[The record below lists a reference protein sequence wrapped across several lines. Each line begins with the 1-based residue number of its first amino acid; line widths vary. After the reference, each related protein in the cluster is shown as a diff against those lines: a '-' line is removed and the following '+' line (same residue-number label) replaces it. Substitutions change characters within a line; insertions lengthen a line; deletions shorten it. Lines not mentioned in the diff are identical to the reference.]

1 MADVLLIWQ
10 EAARLRISPGPCACP
25 SEGPVSYR
33 PSLDWLNFLLA
44 DLRGGLGPYVNVFL
58 LTEAGWDQATIGA
71 VLTASGLIGI
81 AFHAPIGALID
92 ATRAKRALIIGG
104 AWALALLG
112 VAIVT
117 LPTLGVVFAADVTMA
132 LLGAVFAPTVAAI
145 TLGLFG
151 SHGVAAQLGRNAA
164 FDRFGNLFIAALAG
178 VVGTYFGQRS
188 VFYMLPL
195 FAALTTIAV
204 LSIPQNAIDHELA
217 RGLEETNLGRS
228 RPYGWRRLFAQRPFA
243 VLALGTALFH
253 FANAP
258 MLALASQKLAL
269 EAKGF
274 ESAVTSAAI
283 IVAQLATI
291 PMAFLVMRANLIGGK
306 VLLILAFA
314 AVPLRG
320 VLFALVDDPYW
331 MVGFQLL
338 DGVGAGLFDVLL
350 PLVLFGAIQGS
361 GRYNLARGIIG
372 TIQGIGGAS
381 SYVFAGSLVVWAGY
395 SVAFAVLSGVALI
408 ALFLMVVAMPETV
421 PRARAEESFTGT

>member
-1 MADVLLIWQ
+1 M
-10 EAARLRISPGPCACP
+10 
-25 SEGPVSYR
+25 SYR

-58 LTEAGWDQATIGA
+58 LTEAGWNQASIGG

-81 AFHAPIGALID
+81 AFHTPIGALID
-92 ATRAKRALIIGG
+92 GTRSKRALIVSGS
-104 AWALALLG
+104 WALALLG

-117 LPTLGVVFAADVTMA
+117 FPTLAVVFAADVTMA
-132 LLGAVFAPTVAAI
+132 VLGGVFAPTVAAI

-151 SHGVAAQLGRNAA
+151 PSGVAAQLGRNAV
-164 FDRFGNLFIAALAG
+164 FDRFGNLFIAALAAL
-178 VVGTYFGQRS
+178 VGTYFGQRS

-204 LSIPQNAIDHELA
+204 LSIPQSAINHQLA
-217 RGLEETNLGRS
+217 RGLDQATLARS
-228 RPYGWRRLFAQRPFA
+228 RPFRWRQLFAERPFV

-306 VLLILAFA
+306 LLLILAFA

-320 VLFALVDDPYW
+320 ILFSLVDDPYW
-331 MVGFQLL
+331 MIGFQLL

-350 PLVLFGAIQGS
+350 PLVLLGAVKGS

-381 SYVFAGSLVVWAGY
+381 SYVFAGSVVVWAGY

-408 ALFLMVVAMPETV
+408 ALLLMVVAMPETV
-421 PRARAEESFTGT
+421 PRVQTGKSTDGA

>member
-1 MADVLLIWQ
+1 M
-10 EAARLRISPGPCACP
+10 
-25 SEGPVSYR
+25 SYR

-58 LTEAGWDQATIGA
+58 LTEVGWDQATIGA
-71 VLTASGLIGI
+71 LLTASGLIGI
-81 AFHAPIGALID
+81 AFHTPIGALID
-92 ATRAKRALIIGG
+92 ATRAKRALIVGG
-104 AWALALLG
+104 AWALAILG
-112 VAIVT
+112 TAIATV
-117 LPTLGVVFAADVTMA
+117 PTLAVVFVADVSMA
-132 LLGAVFAPTVAAI
+132 LLGAVFAPTIAAI

-151 SHGVAAQLGRNAA
+151 SRGISRQLGRNAA
-164 FDRFGNLFIAALAG
+164 YDRFGNLFIAAIAA
-178 VVGTYFGQRS
+178 VVGTHFGQRG

-195 FAALTTIAV
+195 FAGLTTIAA
-204 LSIPQNAIDHELA
+204 LSIPANAIDHQAA
-217 RGLEETNLGRS
+217 RGLEGAGPGEGA
-228 RPYGWRRLFAQRPFA
+228 PYPWRRLFAERPFA
-243 VLALGTALFH
+243 VLAVGTALFH

-306 VLLILAFA
+306 LLLVLAFA

-320 VLFALVDDPYW
+320 ILFALVDDPYW
-331 MVGFQLL
+331 MIGFQLL

-350 PLVLFGAIQGS
+350 PLVLYGAVRGS
-361 GRYNLARGIIG
+361 GRYNMARGIIG

-395 SVAFAVLSGVALI
+395 SVAFAVLSGVGLLAF
-408 ALFLMVVAMPETV
+408 FLMVTAMPETV
-421 PRARAEESFTGT
+421 PRVPAEKSISSL

>member
-1 MADVLLIWQ
+1 M
-10 EAARLRISPGPCACP
+10 
-25 SEGPVSYR
+25 SYR

-92 ATRAKRALIIGG
+92 GTRAKRALIVGG

-117 LPTLGVVFAADVTMA
+117 FPTLAVVFAADVTMA
-132 LLGAVFAPTVAAI
+132 VLGAVFAPTVAAI

-151 SHGVAAQLGRNAA
+151 SRGVAAQLGRNAV

-178 VVGTYFGQRS
+178 LVGTYFGQRS

-204 LSIPQNAIDHELA
+204 LSIPQSAINHERA
-217 RGLEETNLGRS
+217 RGLEQTNFGRS
-228 RPYGWRRLFAQRPFA
+228 RPYAWRHLFAERPFA
-243 VLALGTALFH
+243 ILALGTALFH

-306 VLLILAFA
+306 LLLILAFA

-320 VLFALVDDPYW
+320 ILFSLVDDPYW
-331 MVGFQLL
+331 MIGFQLL

-350 PLVLFGAIQGS
+350 PLVLLGAVKGS

-381 SYVFAGSLVVWAGY
+381 SYIFAGSLVVWAGY

-408 ALFLMVVAMPETV
+408 ALFLMVVAMPDTV
-421 PRARAEESFTGT
+421 PRAQSGSS

>member
-1 MADVLLIWQ
+1 M
-10 EAARLRISPGPCACP
+10 
-25 SEGPVSYR
+25 SYR

-58 LTEAGWDQATIGA
+58 LTEVGWDQATIGA
-71 VLTASGLIGI
+71 LLTASGLIGI
-81 AFHAPIGALID
+81 AFHTPIGALID
-92 ATRAKRALIIGG
+92 ATRAKRALIVGG
-104 AWALALLG
+104 AWALAILG
-112 VAIVT
+112 TAIATV
-117 LPTLGVVFAADVTMA
+117 PTLAVVFVADVSMA

-151 SHGVAAQLGRNAA
+151 SRGISRQLGRNAA
-164 FDRFGNLFIAALAG
+164 FDRFGNLFIAAIAA
-178 VVGTYFGQRS
+178 VVGTHFGQRG

-195 FAALTTIAV
+195 FAGLTTIAV
-204 LSIPQNAIDHELA
+204 LSIPASAIDHQAA
-217 RGLEETNLGRS
+217 RGLEGAGLGQGA
-228 RPYGWRRLFAQRPFA
+228 PYPWRRLFAERPFV
-243 VLALGTALFH
+243 VLAVGTALFH

-306 VLLILAFA
+306 LLLVLAFA

-320 VLFALVDDPYW
+320 ILFALVDDPYW
-331 MVGFQLL
+331 MIGFQLL

-350 PLVLFGAIQGS
+350 PLVLYGAVRGS
-361 GRYNLARGIIG
+361 GRYNMARGIIG

-395 SVAFAVLSGVALI
+395 SVAFAVLSGVGLL
-408 ALFLMVVAMPETV
+408 ALFLMVTAMPETV
-421 PRARAEESFTGT
+421 PRVPAEKSMSSQ

>member
-1 MADVLLIWQ
+1 
-10 EAARLRISPGPCACP
+10 
-25 SEGPVSYR
+25 VSYR

-71 VLTASGLIGI
+71 LMTASGLIGI

-92 ATRAKRALIIGG
+92 GTRAKRALIVGG

-117 LPTLGVVFAADVTMA
+117 FPTLSVVFVADVTMA

-151 SHGVAAQLGRNAA
+151 SRGIAAQLGRNAV
-164 FDRFGNLFIAALAG
+164 FDRSGNLFIAALAG
-178 VVGTYFGQRS
+178 VVGTYFGQRG

-204 LSIPQNAIDHELA
+204 LSIPQHAIDHELA
-217 RGLEETNLGRS
+217 RGLEETDHSRS
-228 RPYGWRRLFAQRPFA
+228 RHYGWRQLFAERPFA

-283 IVAQLATI
+283 SVAQLATI
-291 PMAFLVMRANLIGGK
+291 PMAFLVMRANLIGGRA
-306 VLLILAFA
+306 LLILAFA

-320 VLFALVDDPYW
+320 ILFALVDDPYW
-331 MVGFQLL
+331 MIGFQLL

-350 PLVLFGAIQGS
+350 PLVLLGAVQGS

-381 SYVFAGSLVVWAGY
+381 SYVFAGCG
-395 SVAFAVLSGVALI
+395 
-408 ALFLMVVAMPETV
+408 E
-421 PRARAEESFTGT
+421 

>member
-1 MADVLLIWQ
+1 M
-10 EAARLRISPGPCACP
+10 
-25 SEGPVSYR
+25 
-33 PSLDWLNFLLA
+33 NFLLA

-71 VLTASGLIGI
+71 LMTASGLIGI

-92 ATRAKRALIIGG
+92 GTRAKRALIIGG

-117 LPTLGVVFAADVTMA
+117 FPTLSVVFVADVTMA

-151 SHGVAAQLGRNAA
+151 SRGVAAQLGRNAV

-178 VVGTYFGQRS
+178 VVGTYFGQRG

-204 LSIPQNAIDHELA
+204 LSIPPHAIDHELA
-217 RGLEETNLGRS
+217 RGLEETDHSRS
-228 RPYGWRRLFAQRPFA
+228 RPYGWRQLFAERPFV

-291 PMAFLVMRANLIGGK
+291 PMAFLVMRANLIGGRT
-306 VLLILAFA
+306 LLILAFA

-320 VLFALVDDPYW
+320 ILFALVDDPYW
-331 MVGFQLL
+331 MIGFQLL

-350 PLVLFGAIQGS
+350 PLVLLGAVQGS

-372 TIQGIGGAS
+372 TIQGVGGAS

-395 SVAFAVLSGVALI
+395 SVAFAVLSGVALV
-408 ALFLMVVAMPETV
+408 ALVLMMVAMPETV
-421 PRARAEESFTGT
+421 PKAQA

>member
-1 MADVLLIWQ
+1 M
-10 EAARLRISPGPCACP
+10 
-25 SEGPVSYR
+25 SYR

-71 VLTASGLIGI
+71 LMTASGLIGI

-92 ATRAKRALIIGG
+92 ATRAKRGLIVGG
-104 AWALALLG
+104 AWVLALLG
-112 VAIVT
+112 VAIAVF
-117 LPTLGVVFAADVTMA
+117 PTVGVVFVADVSMA

-151 SHGVAAQLGRNAA
+151 SHGIAAQLGRNAA
-164 FDRFGNLFIAALAG
+164 FDRLGNLFIAAIAG
-178 VVGTYFGQRS
+178 VVGTIFGQRG

-195 FAALTTIAV
+195 FAALTTFAV
-204 LSIPQNAIDHELA
+204 LSIPARAIDHELA
-217 RGLEETNLGRS
+217 RGLEETDLGRS
-228 RPYGWRRLFAQRPFA
+228 QPYAWRQLFAERPFA

-258 MLALASQKLAL
+258 MLALVSQKLAL
-269 EAKGF
+269 EVKGF

-306 VLLILAFA
+306 VLLVLAFA

-320 VLFALVDDPYW
+320 ILFALVDDPYW
-331 MVGFQLL
+331 IIGFQLL
-338 DGVGAGLFDVLL
+338 DGIGAGLFDVLL
-350 PLVLFGAIQGS
+350 PLVLFGAVRGS

-381 SYVFAGSLVVWAGY
+381 SYVVAGGLVVWAGY
-395 SVAFAVLSGVALI
+395 SVAFAVLSGVALT
-408 ALFLMVVAMPETV
+408 ALLLMLAAMPETV
-421 PRARAEESFTGT
+421 PRIQAGESPTGS

>member
-1 MADVLLIWQ
+1 M
-10 EAARLRISPGPCACP
+10 
-25 SEGPVSYR
+25 SYR

-58 LTEAGWDQATIGA
+58 LTEADWDQATIGA
-71 VLTASGLIGI
+71 ILTASGLIGI
-81 AFHAPIGALID
+81 AFHTPIGAVID
-92 ATRAKRALIIGG
+92 GTRSKRALIVSG
-104 AWALALLG
+104 AWALALSG

-117 LPTLGVVFAADVTMA
+117 FPMLTVVFAADVTMA
-132 LLGAVFAPTVAAI
+132 VLGAVFAPTVAAI

-151 SHGVAAQLGRNAA
+151 SRGVAAQLGRNAV
-164 FDRFGNLFIAALAG
+164 FDRFGNVFIAALAAL
-178 VVGTYFGQRS
+178 VGTYFGQRS

-195 FAALTTIAV
+195 FAMLTTIAV
-204 LSIPQNAIDHELA
+204 LSIPQNAINHQLA
-217 RGLEETNLGRS
+217 RGLDQANLGRS
-228 RPYGWRRLFAQRPFA
+228 RPYVLFAEKPFA
-243 VLALGTALFH
+243 VLALGTVLFH

-269 EAKGF
+269 ESKGF

-306 VLLILAFA
+306 PLLILAFA

-320 VLFALVDDPYW
+320 ILFSLVDDPYW
-331 MVGFQLL
+331 MISFQLL

-350 PLVLFGAIQGS
+350 PLVLLGAVKGS

-381 SYVFAGSLVVWAGY
+381 SYVFAGSVVVWAGY
-395 SVAFAVLSGVALI
+395 SVAFAVLSGVALL
-408 ALFLMVVAMPETV
+408 ALLLMVVAMPETV
-421 PRARAEESFTGT
+421 PPSPNGEKR